1 MHKYPN
7 LLLDNQLC
15 FALYSATNAVTRFYR
30 FYFKELDITYSQ
42 YLVLITLWEG
52 DCKNITDIAK
62 ILKLD
67 LPTITPILK
76 KLETKKLIKKSRS
89 KQDERIILIKLTK
102 KGIDL
107 EDEVAKI
114 QHKVACQ
121 THLNPE
127 EFNLLKNSLNDLT
140 DAMTINDSDKEDLKL
155 NQCK

>member
-67 LPTITPILK
+67 LPTITPIIK

-102 KGIDL
+102 KGMDL

-114 QHKVACQ
+114 QHKVACK
-121 THLNPE
+121 THLAPE
-127 EFNLLKNSLNDLT
+127 EFNSLKNSLNDLT
-140 DAMTINDSDKEDLKL
+140 DAMAINDEDKKDLKL

>member
-67 LPTITPILK
+67 LPTITPIIK

-140 DAMTINDSDKEDLKL
+140 DAMAINDEDKKDLKL

>member
-114 QHKVACQ
+114 QHMVACQ

-140 DAMTINDSDKEDLKL
+140 DAMTINDADKEDLKL
-155 NQCK
+155 NKCK

>member
-67 LPTITPILK
+67 LPTITPIIK

-102 KGIDL
+102 KGMDL

-114 QHKVACQ
+114 QYKVACK
-121 THLNPE
+121 THLAPE
-127 EFNLLKNSLNDLT
+127 EFNSLKNSLNDLT
-140 DAMTINDSDKEDLKL
+140 DAMAINDEDKKDLKL

>member
-76 KLETKKLIKKSRS
+76 KLETKKLIKNHDQNR
-89 KQDERIILIKLTK
+89 
-102 KGIDL
+102 
-107 EDEVAKI
+107 
-114 QHKVACQ
+114 
-121 THLNPE
+121 
-127 EFNLLKNSLNDLT
+127 
-140 DAMTINDSDKEDLKL
+140 MKELF
-155 NQCK
+155 

>member
-155 NQCK
+155 NKCK